1 MYEIEYTPEARDDLK
16 SFRKFEQKHILDEI
30 DAQLQ
35 YEPNV
40 ETRNRKKLR
49 PNEVAEWE
57 LRIDRFRVFYDVEEV
72 ATIVRIGA
80 IGNKRGNKL
89 FIHGQEYDL

>member
-1 MYEIEYTPEARDDLK
+1 MYEIEYTPEAREDLN
-16 SFRKFEQKHILDEI
+16 SFRKFEQKRILDEI

-49 PNEVAEWE
+49 PNDVAEWE
-57 LRIDRFRVFYDVEEV
+57 LRIDNVRVFYDVHETVKVVKVEAV
-72 ATIVRIGA
+72 GY
-80 IGNKRGNKL
+80 KRGNKL
-89 FIHGQEYDL
+89 FIHGEEYDL

>member
-1 MYEIEYTPEARDDLK
+1 MYEIEYTPEAREDLN
-16 SFRKFEQKHILDEI
+16 SFRKFEQKRILDEI

-49 PNEVAEWE
+49 PNDVAEWE
-57 LRIDRFRVFYDVEEV
+57 LRIDNVRVF
-72 ATIVRIGA
+72 
-80 IGNKRGNKL
+80 
-89 FIHGQEYDL
+89 

>member
-1 MYEIEYTPEARDDLK
+1 MYEIEYTPEAREDLN
-16 SFRKFEQKHILDEI
+16 SFRKFEQKRILDEI

-49 PNEVAEWE
+49 PTDVAEWE
-57 LRIDRFRVFYDVEEV
+57 LRIDNVRVFYDVHETV
-72 ATIVRIGA
+72 KIVKVEA
-80 IGNKRGNKL
+80 IGYKRGNKL
-89 FIHGQEYDL
+89 FIHGEEYDL

>member
-40 ETRNRKKLR
+40 ETRNRK
-49 PNEVAEWE
+49 
-57 LRIDRFRVFYDVEEV
+57 
-72 ATIVRIGA
+72 
-80 IGNKRGNKL
+80 
-89 FIHGQEYDL
+89 GQEYNL

>member
-16 SFRKFEQKHILDEI
+16 SFRKFEQKSILDEI

-40 ETRNRKKLR
+40 ETRNRKRLR

-57 LRIDRFRVFYDVEEV
+57 LRIDRFRVFYDVHD
-72 ATIVRIGA
+72 AMKIVKIEA
-80 IGNKRGNKL
+80 IGYKRGNKL
-89 FIHGQEYDL
+89 LVRGQEYNL

>member
-16 SFRKFEQKHILDEI
+16 SFRKFEQKYILDEI

-40 ETRNRKKLR
+40 ETRNRKTLR

-57 LRIDRFRVFYDVEEV
+57 LRIDRFRVFYDVQD
-72 ATIVRIGA
+72 AMKIVKIEA
-80 IGNKRGNKL
+80 IGYKRGNKL
-89 FIHGQEYDL
+89 LMHGQEYNL